1 MNKGKLHKTKLL
13 KAAFIW
19 SLLFVFISPQFVQLI
34 HQFDGNDH
42 GHHEMHQ
49 ARALNFHNQDDSCA
63 IFSFEY
69 SSFQKT
75 QKTQYSVIAQIELFT
90 RLLFSNNNIESNTN
104 YQLQLLR
111 APPTSI

>member
-1 MNKGKLHKTKLL
+1 MSAGKSHKTKHL
-13 KAAFIW
+13 KAVFLW

-34 HQFDGNDH
+34 HQFDDNDH

-49 ARALNFHNQDDSCA
+49 AQALNFHDQDDSCA

-69 SSFQKT
+69 SSFQKA
-75 QKTQYSVIAQIELFT
+75 QKTRYLVIAQIELFT
-90 RLLFSNNNIESNTN
+90 RLLFSNISIESNVN

-111 APPTSI
+111 APPPSI